1 MQISSSYSMNG
12 VPYENRRRQKDIPQ
26 FSTERAKQ
34 ENKSINPY
42 MEDTDF
48 NEETFDMIGPN
59 APQEVKDA
67 WIEAAKEE
75 GDVDNIDILGNTTDS
90 AIQATKQAL
99 YILDHPL
106 EYVPKSIE
114 VQRACMKKR

>member
-1 MQISSSYSMNG
+1 MQISSNYSMNG

-75 GDVDNIDILGNTTDS
+75 GDVDNIDILGNTTES

-99 YILDHPL
+99 YNLDHPL
-106 EYVPKSIE
+106 GDVPKSIE
-114 VQRACMKKR
+114 VQRACMKER

>member
-1 MQISSSYSMNG
+1 MQISSNYSMNG

-90 AIQATKQAL
+90 AIHATNQAL

>member
-1 MQISSSYSMNG
+1 M
-12 VPYENRRRQKDIPQ
+12 VCHTKNRRRQNDIPQ

-75 GDVDNIDILGNTTDS
+75 GDVDNIDIFGQYNRICNSGNETGS
-90 AIQATKQAL
+90 
-99 YILDHPL
+99 
-106 EYVPKSIE
+106 V
-114 VQRACMKKR
+114 